1 MRRPLFCVPLCT
13 RSQTVK
19 DLSPGCDFVGVAQR
33 ATRLILRE
41 SRLQQY
47 GAPTPLL
54 IGEVTRRAGEVN
66 LSVSCADSSPSR
78 RAGPLVTSHEPLAT
92 SH

>member
-41 SRLQQY
+41 SRWREW
-47 GAPTPLL
+47 GAREPRR
-54 IGEVTRRAGEVN
+54 IGEGAGRAGEV
-66 LSVSCADSSPSR
+66 DR
-78 RAGPLVTSHEPLAT
+78 
-92 SH
+92 